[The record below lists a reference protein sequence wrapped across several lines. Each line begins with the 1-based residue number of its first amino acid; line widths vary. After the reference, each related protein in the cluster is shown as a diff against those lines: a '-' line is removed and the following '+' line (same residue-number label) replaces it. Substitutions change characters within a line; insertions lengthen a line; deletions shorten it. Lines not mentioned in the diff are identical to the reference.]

1 MVGKDNH
8 GRVVL
13 AWTDILDSGS
23 PPWDEAKAAY
33 VAVNQ
38 TVEAELKRV
47 IIKGDAWN
55 VIAPLKDK
63 KSSSQCTID
72 VIL

>member
-1 MVGKDNH
+1 MVGKGNH

-13 AWTDILDSGS
+13 AWIDILDLGS
-23 PPWDEAKAAY
+23 PPWDEAKVAY
-33 VAVNQ
+33 VVVNQ

-63 KSSSQCTID
+63 K
-72 VIL
+72 VIISMYY